1 MRHRSSFWLAAGLVL
16 AGLSGAAR
24 AQGPGPWADSFEA
37 YAVGST
43 MPGQGGWEEWD
54 MAIHVNPGTVA
65 STPVAAQH
73 GTKYMMV
80 KNDADTIRQFTG
92 YTSGQYRLT
101 GWMYLP
107 GTLARPAYWLVLNTY
122 NHFGPY
128 NWSVQI
134 RFNEPNNPG
143 GWIIDAGSVGTNSG
157 TYVKDKWFEIRM
169 DIDLTNDV
177 AEVYMDNVL
186 IAPAYSWQNG
196 VFGGGGGVLSIAC
209 LDDYAGGTSV
219 PTDENY
225 FDNHAV
231 LPIGGGPTTY
241 CTAKTTSNGC
251 VPAIGFAGSPSA
263 SAGSGFLITASQVEP
278 NKFGLF
284 FYSKSGQQ
292 AVAFQGG
299 FLCAKPPL
307 VRTPLQSSGGLAAC
321 SGNYSMDFNAFIAS
335 GKDPALVAGVTVDG
349 QYWFRDPGFA
359 PPNNTG
365 LTNAIDFTIN
375 P

>member
-1 MRHRSSFWLAAGLVL
+1 MLNRSTFWLAAGLVL